1 MSNSQWIIRNTCITE
16 GGIMANMNSKSS
28 PFVKHFEARKEILNA
43 WIIKMGYKRNPFLG
57 FTLPNPDLL
66 VEMPEFLE
74 ALVDIIVANERPAIF
89 LRGPV
94 GVGKSTHLILIRR
107 DIRDLEDLSGNS
119 FRTAYID
126 RSGLH
131 ARQFARLCAIGFNV
145 KFNKTDDSDEI
156 MDAVGK
162 DIKKKYSEEQI
173 RSVLLAEDI
182 SENQHEI
189 FSKLQYL
196 ADLNAEATEEP
207 IATILMTGT
216 TEYFQALAAVL
227 PQIADR
233 CEPID
238 VPKFELKHSME
249 FIGRRISYAK
259 KEISKFN
266 SDDFSIEPFDD
277 DAVKILH
284 ESSQGIPRDLRLLCR
299 AAISLASDALARNE
313 GKGEINIE
321 MARMISNHYKQF
333 LSEV

>member
-1 MSNSQWIIRNTCITE
+1 MLNTKNE
-16 GGIMANMNSKSS
+16 S
-28 PFVKHFEARKEILNA
+28 PFVKHFEARKEVLVS
-43 WIIKMGYKRNPFLG
+43 WLGKMNMKRNPFLG

-66 VEMPEFLE
+66 VEMPDFLRS
-74 ALVDIIVANERPAIF
+74 LVDIVVANERPAIF

-107 DIRDLEDLSGNS
+107 DIKDLQDLNGNS

-162 DIKKKYSEEQI
+162 DIIKKYSEENT

-196 ADLNAEATEEP
+196 ADLNAEETEEP
-207 IATILMTGT
+207 IATIIMTGT
-216 TEYFQALAAVL
+216 AEYFQALVAVL

-233 CEPID
+233 CEPIN
-238 VPKFELKHSME
+238 VPKFRLEHARE
-249 FIGRRISYAK
+249 FIGRRMAYAK
-259 KEISKFN
+259 GTIREFN
-266 SDDFSIEPFDD
+266 KTNFLIEPFED

-284 ESSQGIPRDLRLLCR
+284 ESSQGVPRDLRLLGR
-299 AAISLASDALARNE
+299 AAVSLAADALHKN
-313 GKGEINIE
+313 KGNGRIDADI
-321 MARMISNHYKQF
+321 AQIIADHYQKF
-333 LSEV
+333 LTDV

>member
-1 MSNSQWIIRNTCITE
+1 MSNV
-16 GGIMANMNSKSS
+16 KKKLS
-28 PFVKHFEARKEILNA
+28 PFSKHFEARKEILES
-43 WIIKMGYKRNPFLG
+43 WIKNMGFKRNPFLG

-66 VEMPEFLE
+66 VEMPDFLGS
-74 ALVDIIVANERPAIF
+74 LVDIVVSNERPAIF

-107 DIRDLEDLSGNS
+107 DIRDLKDLNS
-119 FRTAYID
+119 NTFRTAYID

-156 MDAVGK
+156 MDSVGK
-162 DIKKKYSEEQI
+162 DIIEKYTKEKI

-196 ADLNAEATEEP
+196 ADLNAEFTEEP
-207 IATILMTGT
+207 IATIIMTGT
-216 TEYFQALAAVL
+216 SEYFQALAAVL

-238 VPKFELKHSME
+238 VPRFQWSHSRE
-249 FIGRRISYAK
+249 FIGRRIAYAK
-259 KEISKFN
+259 GEIGNFDEN
-266 SDDFSIEPFDD
+266 NYSIEPFSEE
-277 DAVKILH
+277 AAKELFRY
-284 ESSQGIPRDLRLLCR
+284 SQGIPRDLRLLCR
-299 AAISLASDALARNE
+299 AAVSVSAEALANKETR
-313 GKGEINIE
+313 GEITYEIAKLVSE
-321 MARMISNHYKQF
+321 YYKQF
-333 LSEV
+333 FNEV

>member
-1 MSNSQWIIRNTCITE
+1 MSNGENKLSPFTRHFEIRKEVLEKWII
-16 GGIMANMNSKSS
+16 NMG
-28 PFVKHFEARKEILNA
+28 F
-43 WIIKMGYKRNPFLG
+43 KRNPFLG

-74 ALVDIIVANERPAIF
+74 QLVDIVVSNERPAIF

-107 DIRDLEDLSGNS
+107 DIRDLKDLNKNS

-131 ARQFARLCAIGFNV
+131 ARQFARLCAIGFNI
-145 KFNKTDDSDEI
+145 KFNKADDSDEI
-156 MDAVGK
+156 MDLVGK
-162 DIKKKYSEEQI
+162 DIIEKYTKEKI

-196 ADLNAEATEEP
+196 ADLNAEVAEEP
-207 IATILMTGT
+207 ISTIIMTGT
-216 TEYFQALAAVL
+216 NEYFQALAAVL

-233 CEPID
+233 CEPVD
-238 VPKFELKHSME
+238 VPTFELNHSRE

-259 KEISKFN
+259 GEIASFN
-266 SDDFSIEPFDD
+266 KSDFSIAPFTEE
-277 DAVKILH
+277 AVKELYKN
-284 ESSQGIPRDLRLLCR
+284 SQGIPRDLRLLCR
-299 AAISLASDALARNE
+299 AAVSVSADALTRNK
-313 GKGEINIE
+313 GKGEIDFEIANIV
-321 MARMISNHYKQF
+321 SNYYKNF
-333 LSEV
+333 LTEV

>member
-1 MSNSQWIIRNTCITE
+1 MSKTNR
-16 GGIMANMNSKSS
+16 MS
-28 PFVKHFEARKEILNA
+28 PFSKHFEARKEILES
-43 WIIKMGYKRNPFLG
+43 WIKEMGFKRNPFLG

-66 VEMPEFLE
+66 VEMSEFLE
-74 ALVDIIVANERPAIF
+74 SLVDIVVSNERPAIF

-107 DIRDLEDLSGNS
+107 DIRGLKDLSGNT

-156 MDAVGK
+156 MDSVGK
-162 DIKKKYSEEQI
+162 DIIEKYTKEKV

-196 ADLNAEATEEP
+196 ADLDAEKAEEP
-207 IATILMTGT
+207 IATIIMSGT

-238 VPKFELKHSME
+238 VPRFEWKHSRE
-249 FIGRRISYAK
+249 FIGRRIAYAK
-259 KEISKFN
+259 GEISSFDIDN
-266 SDDFSIEPFDD
+266 FTIEPFNE
-277 DAVKILH
+277 DAAKILF
-284 ESSQGIPRDLRLLCR
+284 ENSQGIPRDLRLLCR
-299 AAISLASDALARNE
+299 AAVSIAADGLTRKQ
-313 GKGEINIE
+313 GKGKIDFEI
-321 MARMISNHYKQF
+321 ASLVSDYYKQF
-333 LSEV
+333 LTEV

>member
-1 MSNSQWIIRNTCITE
+1 M
-16 GGIMANMNSKSS
+16 
-28 PFVKHFEARKEILNA
+28 KHFETRKEILNK
-43 WIIKMGYKRNPFLG
+43 WIKEMEFKRNPFLG
-57 FTLPNPDLL
+57 FTLPNPNLL

-74 ALVDIIVANERPAIF
+74 SLVDIVVANERPAIF

-107 DIRDLEDLSGNS
+107 DIQDLQDLNKNK

-156 MDAVGK
+156 MDAIGK
-162 DIKKKYSEEQI
+162 NIIEKYNNEKI

-196 ADLNAEATEEP
+196 ADLHAEATEEP
-207 IATILMTGT
+207 IATIIMTGT

-238 VPKFELKHSME
+238 VPRFEWNHSRE
-249 FIGRRISYAK
+249 FIGRRIAYAK
-259 KEISKFN
+259 GEIANFN
-266 SDDFSIEPFDD
+266 INDFDIAPFEE
-277 DAVKILH
+277 DAAKILH

-299 AAISLASDALARNE
+299 AAISLAADELANNN
-313 GKGEINIE
+313 GKGIVTLG
-321 MARMISNHYKQF
+321 MARVISDYYRQF
-333 LSEV
+333 LTEV

>member
-1 MSNSQWIIRNTCITE
+1 LS
-16 GGIMANMNSKSS
+16 SKKTKLS
-28 PFVKHFEARKEILNA
+28 PFSKHFEARKEILEA
-43 WIIKMGYKRNPFLG
+43 WIKNMGFKRNPFLG

-66 VEMPEFLE
+66 VEMPEFLGS
-74 ALVDIIVANERPAIF
+74 LVDIVVSNERPAIF

-107 DIRDLEDLSGNS
+107 DIRDLKDLNGNT

-145 KFNKTDDSDEI
+145 KFGKTEDSDEI
-156 MDAVGK
+156 MDSVGK
-162 DIKKKYSEEQI
+162 DIIEKYTKEKI

-196 ADLNAEATEEP
+196 ADLHAEFTEEP
-207 IATILMTGT
+207 IATIIMTGT
-216 TEYFQALAAVL
+216 SEYFQALAAVL

-238 VPKFELKHSME
+238 VPRFEWKHARE
-249 FIGRRISYAK
+249 FIGRRIAYAK
-259 KEISKFN
+259 GEISYFDEEN
-266 SDDFSIEPFDD
+266 FTINPFDE
-277 DAVKILH
+277 DAAKILF
-284 ESSQGIPRDLRLLCR
+284 ENSQGIPRDLRLLCR
-299 AAISLASDALARNE
+299 AAVSVSAEAFANKDN
-313 GKGEINIE
+313 KGEITVEI
-321 MARMISNHYKQF
+321 ARVVSEYYKKF
-333 LSEV
+333 LTEI

>member
-1 MSNSQWIIRNTCITE
+1 MVKINSN
-16 GGIMANMNSKSS
+16 SS
-28 PFVKHFEARKEILNA
+28 PFVKHFEARKEILET
-43 WIIKMGYKRNPFLG
+43 WIKEMGFKRNPFLG

-74 ALVDIIVANERPAIF
+74 SLVDIIVANERPAIF

-107 DIRDLEDLSGNS
+107 DIRDLHDLSGNS

-131 ARQFARLCAIGFNV
+131 ARQFARLCAIGFNI

-162 DIKKKYSEEQI
+162 DIIKKYSEEQI

-216 TEYFQALAAVL
+216 IEYFQALAAVL

-238 VPKFELKHSME
+238 VPRFEWKHSKE
-249 FIGRRISYAK
+249 FIGRRIAYAK
-259 KEISKFN
+259 KEISNFN
-266 SDDFSIEPFDD
+266 PDNFSIEPFNE
-277 DAVKILH
+277 DAAKVMH
-284 ESSQGIPRDLRLLCR
+284 ESSQGVPRDLRLLCR
-299 AAISLASDALARNE
+299 AAISLASDALARKEN
-313 GKGEINIE
+313 KGEINIE
-321 MARMISNHYKQF
+321 MARLISEYYKQF
-333 LSEV
+333 LTEV

>member
-1 MSNSQWIIRNTCITE
+1 MSKPKNGLT
-16 GGIMANMNSKSS
+16 
-28 PFVKHFEARKEILNA
+28 PFTKHFEARKEILQK
-43 WIIKMGYKRNPFLG
+43 WIKVMGFKRNPFLG

-74 ALVDIIVANERPAIF
+74 SLVDIVVSNERPAIF

-107 DIRDLEDLSGNS
+107 DIRDLKDLNGNS

-145 KFNKTDDSDEI
+145 KFSKTDDSDEI
-156 MDAVGK
+156 MDLVGK
-162 DIKKKYSEEQI
+162 DIIEKYNKEKI

-196 ADLNAEATEEP
+196 ADLNAESAEEP
-207 IATILMTGT
+207 IATIIMTGT

-238 VPKFELKHSME
+238 VPKFEWEHARE
-249 FIGRRISYAK
+249 FIGRRIYYAK
-259 KEISKFN
+259 GEIKKFDKN
-266 SDDFSIEPFDD
+266 NFTIEPFDE
-277 DAVKILH
+277 DAARELH
-284 ESSQGIPRDLRLLCR
+284 KNSQGIPRDLRLLCR
-299 AAISLASDALARNE
+299 AAISVAADAFMRKEGDGRITLDIASIVNDYYKEFLT
-313 GKGEINIE
+313 EI
-321 MARMISNHYKQF
+321 
-333 LSEV
+333 

>member
-1 MSNSQWIIRNTCITE
+1 MS
-16 GGIMANMNSKSS
+16 
-28 PFVKHFEARKEILNA
+28 
-43 WIIKMGYKRNPFLG
+43 
-57 FTLPNPDLL
+57 
-66 VEMPEFLE
+66 EFLE
-74 ALVDIIVANERPAIF
+74 SLVDIVVSNERPAIF

-107 DIRDLEDLSGNS
+107 DIRNLQDLNGNS

-156 MDAVGK
+156 MDSVGK
-162 DIKKKYSEEQI
+162 DIIEKYTKEKI

-196 ADLNAEATEEP
+196 ADLNAESTEEP
-207 IATILMTGT
+207 IATIIMSGT

-238 VPKFELKHSME
+238 VPRFELKHARE
-249 FIGRRISYAK
+249 FIGRRIAYAK
-259 KEISKFN
+259 GEIANFDKN
-266 SDDFSIEPFDD
+266 NFSIAPFSEE
-277 DAVKILH
+277 ACQELFKN
-284 ESSQGIPRDLRLLCR
+284 SQGIPRDLRLLCR
-299 AAISLASDALARNE
+299 AAVSVSADSLKRKEGNGQINFEIANVVSDY
-313 GKGEINIE
+313 
-321 MARMISNHYKQF
+321 YKNF
-333 LSEV
+333 LTEV

>member
-1 MSNSQWIIRNTCITE
+1 MKAVSKDNTRT
-16 GGIMANMNSKSS
+16 S
-28 PFVKHFEARKEILNA
+28 PFVKHFESRKEILNN
-43 WIIKMGYKRNPFLG
+43 WIKKMGFRMNPFLG
-57 FTLPNPDLL
+57 FTLPNPNLL

-74 ALVDIIVANERPAIF
+74 SLVDIVVANERPAIF

-107 DIRDLEDLSGNS
+107 DIKDLQDLNDNK

-156 MDAVGK
+156 MDSVGK
-162 DIKKKYSEEQI
+162 DIIEKYDTSKI

-196 ADLNAEATEEP
+196 ADLNAENAIEP
-207 IATILMTGT
+207 IATIIMTGT

-233 CEPID
+233 CEPVD
-238 VPKFELKHSME
+238 VPRFEWSHSRE
-249 FIGRRISYAK
+249 FIGRRMSYAK
-259 KEISKFN
+259 GEINNFDKN
-266 SDDFSIEPFDD
+266 DFSITPFDE
-277 DAVKILH
+277 DAAKELH
-284 ESSQGIPRDLRLLCR
+284 RSSQGIPRDLRLLCR
-299 AAISLASDALARNE
+299 AAISVSAESLRRKE
-313 GKGEINIE
+313 GNGEIKLK
-321 MARMISNHYKQF
+321 MAKIISEYYKEF
-333 LSEV
+333 LAEV

>member
-1 MSNSQWIIRNTCITE
+1 MSQLARTSE
-16 GGIMANMNSKSS
+16 KSS
-28 PFVKHFEARKEILNA
+28 PFVKHFETRKEILNK
-43 WIIKMGYKRNPFLG
+43 WIKEMGFKRNPFLG
-57 FTLPNPDLL
+57 FTLPNPNLL

-74 ALVDIIVANERPAIF
+74 SLVDIVVANERPAIF

-107 DIRDLEDLSGNS
+107 DIRDLQDLNGNS
-119 FRTAYID
+119 FRSAYID

-156 MDAVGK
+156 MDSVGK
-162 DIKKKYSEEQI
+162 DIIEKYTKDKI

-196 ADLNAEATEEP
+196 ADLYAEETEEP
-207 IATILMTGT
+207 IATIIMTGT
-216 TEYFQALAAVL
+216 NEYFQALAAVL

-238 VPKFELKHSME
+238 VPRFQWEHTRE
-249 FIGRRISYAK
+249 FIGRRIAYAK
-259 KEISKFN
+259 GEINSFN
-266 SDDFSIEPFDD
+266 QNNFSIEPFDED
-277 DAVKILH
+277 GARELH
-284 ESSQGIPRDLRLLCR
+284 KSSQGVPRDLRLLCR
-299 AAISLASDALARNE
+299 AAISIAAEEMTKHN
-313 GKGEINIE
+313 GKGRITLE
-321 MARMISNHYKQF
+321 MARIISDYYKQF
-333 LSEV
+333 LTEV

>member
-1 MSNSQWIIRNTCITE
+1 MK
-16 GGIMANMNSKSS
+16 AKSS
-28 PFVKHFEARKEILNA
+28 PFVKHFETRKEVLET
-43 WIIKMGYKRNPFLG
+43 WIKNMGFKRNPFLG
-57 FTLPNPDLL
+57 FTLPNPELL

-74 ALVDIIVANERPAIF
+74 SLVDVIVANERPAIF

-107 DIRDLEDLSGNS
+107 DIRDLKDLNGNS
-119 FRTAYID
+119 FRSAYID

-162 DIKKKYSEEQI
+162 DIINKYTSEKI

-196 ADLNAEATEEP
+196 ADLYAEETEEP
-207 IATILMTGT
+207 IASILMTGT

-238 VPKFELKHSME
+238 VPRFEWKHSRE
-249 FIGRRISYAK
+249 FIGRRIAYAK

-266 SDDFSIEPFDD
+266 IDDFSIAPFDE
-277 DAVKILH
+277 DAAKILH

-299 AAISLASDALARNE
+299 AAISISADAYARKE
-313 GKGEINIE
+313 TKGEINRE
-321 MARMISNHYKQF
+321 MAKLISEHYKQF
-333 LSEV
+333 LTEV

>member
-1 MSNSQWIIRNTCITE
+1 MSKRE
-16 GGIMANMNSKSS
+16 EKLS
-28 PFVKHFEARKEILNA
+28 PFTRHFEERKDILIS
-43 WIIKMGYKRNPFLG
+43 WIKKMGFKRNPFLG

-66 VEMPEFLE
+66 VEMPEFLQS
-74 ALVDIIVANERPAIF
+74 LVDIVVSNERPAIF

-107 DIRDLEDLSGNS
+107 DIQDLQDINGNT

-156 MDAVGK
+156 MDSVGK
-162 DIKKKYSEEQI
+162 DIIEKFQNEKV

-196 ADLNAEATEEP
+196 ADLNAEETEEP
-207 IATILMTGT
+207 IATIIMTGT
-216 TEYFQALAAVL
+216 IEYFQALAAVL

-238 VPKFELKHSME
+238 VPAFEWEHARE
-249 FIGRRISYAK
+249 FIGRRIAYAK
-259 KEISKFN
+259 GEIQKFN
-266 SDDFSIEPFDD
+266 HSSFSIEPFTEE
-277 DAVKILH
+277 AAKELYK
-284 ESSQGIPRDLRLLCR
+284 SSQGIPRDLRLLCR
-299 AAISLASDALARNE
+299 AAVSVSSEALARNE
-313 GKGEINIE
+313 GKGEITLDI
-321 MARMISNHYKQF
+321 ASLVADYYKQF
-333 LSEV
+333 LQEV

>member
-1 MSNSQWIIRNTCITE
+1 MS
-16 GGIMANMNSKSS
+16 SKNVNAS
-28 PFVKHFEARKEILNA
+28 PFVKHFETRKEILET
-43 WIIKMGYKRNPFLG
+43 WIKEMGFKRNPFLG
-57 FTLPNPDLL
+57 FTLPNPNLL
-66 VEMPEFLE
+66 VEMSEFLE
-74 ALVDIIVANERPAIF
+74 SLVDIVVANERPAIF

-94 GVGKSTHLILIRR
+94 GVGKSTHLILMRR
-107 DIRDLEDLSGNS
+107 DIQELQDLSGNS
-119 FRTAYID
+119 FRSAYID

-156 MDAVGK
+156 MDAIGK
-162 DIKKKYSEEQI
+162 NIIEKYSNEKI

-196 ADLNAEATEEP
+196 ADLYAEKTEEP
-207 IATILMTGT
+207 IATIIMTGT

-238 VPKFELKHSME
+238 VPRFEWKHSRE
-249 FIGRRISYAK
+249 FIGRRIAYAK
-259 KEISKFN
+259 GEISNFDTTN
-266 SDDFSIEPFDD
+266 FTIEPFEEE
-277 DAVKILH
+277 AAIKLH

-299 AAISLASDALARNE
+299 AAISLAADELTRDK
-313 GKGEINIE
+313 GKGKVTLE
-321 MARMISNHYKQF
+321 MARVIGDYYKQF
-333 LSEV
+333 LTEV

>member
-1 MSNSQWIIRNTCITE
+1 MS
-16 GGIMANMNSKSS
+16 SKQKKLS
-28 PFVKHFEARKEILNA
+28 PFSKHFETRKEILES
-43 WIIKMGYKRNPFLG
+43 WIKKMGFKRNPFLG

-66 VEMPEFLE
+66 VEMPEFLGS
-74 ALVDIIVANERPAIF
+74 LVDIVVSNERPAIF

-94 GVGKSTHLILIRR
+94 GIGKSTHLILIRR
-107 DIRDLEDLSGNS
+107 DIRDLKDLNGNT

-162 DIKKKYSEEQI
+162 DIIQKYTQEKI

-196 ADLNAEATEEP
+196 ADLHAEFTEEP
-207 IATILMTGT
+207 IATIIMTGT
-216 TEYFQALAAVL
+216 SEYYQALAAVL

-233 CEPID
+233 SEPID
-238 VPKFELKHSME
+238 VPRFEWKHARE
-249 FIGRRISYAK
+249 FIGRRIAYAK
-259 KEISKFN
+259 GEISSFVE
-266 SDDFSIEPFDD
+266 DDFSIEPFNE
-277 DAVKILH
+277 DAAKELFKN
-284 ESSQGIPRDLRLLCR
+284 SQGNPRDLRLLCR
-299 AAISLASDALARNE
+299 AAVSVSAEAFANKDS
-313 GKGEINIE
+313 KGEITLDI
-321 MARMISNHYKQF
+321 ARIVSDYYKNF
-333 LSEV
+333 LTDI

>member
-1 MSNSQWIIRNTCITE
+1 MSSNQ
-16 GGIMANMNSKSS
+16 KKLS
-28 PFVKHFEARKEILNA
+28 PFSKHFEARKEILES
-43 WIIKMGYKRNPFLG
+43 WIKNMGFKRNPFLG

-66 VEMPEFLE
+66 VEMPEFL
-74 ALVDIIVANERPAIF
+74 ASLVDIVVSNERPAIF

-107 DIRDLEDLSGNS
+107 DIRDLKDLNGNT

-156 MDAVGK
+156 MDSVGK
-162 DIKKKYSEEQI
+162 DIIQKYTQEKI

-196 ADLNAEATEEP
+196 ADLNAEFTEEP
-207 IATILMTGT
+207 IATIIMTGT
-216 TEYFQALAAVL
+216 SEYYQALAAVL

-233 CEPID
+233 SEPID
-238 VPKFELKHSME
+238 VPRFEWKHSRE
-249 FIGRRISYAK
+249 FIGRRIAYAK
-259 KEISKFN
+259 GEISNFDEDN
-266 SDDFSIEPFDD
+266 FSIEPFSEE
-277 DAVKILH
+277 AAKALFK
-284 ESSQGIPRDLRLLCR
+284 SSQGIPRDLRLLCR
-299 AAISLASDALARNE
+299 AAVSVSAEAYANKDS
-313 GKGEINIE
+313 KGEITPDI
-321 MARMISNHYKQF
+321 ARIVSEYYKNF
-333 LSEV
+333 LTEI

>member
-1 MSNSQWIIRNTCITE
+1 MEFR
-16 GGIMANMNSKSS
+16 
-28 PFVKHFEARKEILNA
+28 
-43 WIIKMGYKRNPFLG
+43 RNPFLG
-57 FTLPNPDLL
+57 FTLPNPELL
-66 VEMPEFLE
+66 VEMSEFLE
-74 ALVDIIVANERPAIF
+74 SLVDIVVSNERPAIF

-107 DIRDLEDLSGNS
+107 DIQNLQDLNGNA

-156 MDAVGK
+156 MDSVGK
-162 DIKKKYSEEQI
+162 DIIEKYEKEKI

-196 ADLNAEATEEP
+196 ADLNAEKTEEP
-207 IATILMTGT
+207 IATIIMTGT
-216 TEYFQALAAVL
+216 SEYFQALTAVL

-233 CEPID
+233 SEPID
-238 VPKFELKHSME
+238 VPRFELKHSRE
-249 FIGRRISYAK
+249 FIGRRIAYAK
-259 KEISKFN
+259 GEISSFDIN
-266 SDDFSIEPFDD
+266 DFSIYPFEE
-277 DAVKILH
+277 DAAKILAD
-284 ESSQGIPRDLRLLCR
+284 SSQGIPRDLRLLCR
-299 AAISLASDALARNE
+299 AAVSVTADDLLRKE
-313 GKGEINIE
+313 GKGEITYEIAKVVSE
-321 MARMISNHYKQF
+321 YYQSF

>member
-1 MSNSQWIIRNTCITE
+1 MLSKSNEQ
-16 GGIMANMNSKSS
+16 SS
-28 PFVKHFEARKEILNA
+28 PFVKHFETRKEILNK
-43 WIIKMGYKRNPFLG
+43 WIKKMGFKRNPFLG
-57 FTLPNPDLL
+57 FTLPNPNLL
-66 VEMPEFLE
+66 VEMSDFLE
-74 ALVDIIVANERPAIF
+74 SLVDIVVANERPAIF

-107 DIRDLEDLSGNS
+107 DIRDLQDLSGNK

-162 DIKKKYSEEQI
+162 DIIQKYTEEKT

-196 ADLNAEATEEP
+196 ADLHAEKTEEP
-207 IATILMTGT
+207 IASIIMTGT
-216 TEYFQALAAVL
+216 SEYFQALAAVL

-238 VPKFELKHSME
+238 VPRFEWKHTRE
-249 FIGRRISYAK
+249 FIGRRLAYAK
-259 KEISKFN
+259 GEINDFN
-266 SDDFSIEPFDD
+266 SKNFDIEPFEEE
-277 DAVKILH
+277 AAMELH
-284 ESSQGIPRDLRLLCR
+284 KSSQGIPRDLRLLCR
-299 AAISLASDALARNE
+299 AAISISADSLAQGEAN
-313 GKGEINIE
+313 GKITLGMAKVIGE
-321 MARMISNHYKQF
+321 HYKKF
-333 LSEV
+333 LTEV

>member
-1 MSNSQWIIRNTCITE
+1 M
-16 GGIMANMNSKSS
+16 
-28 PFVKHFEARKEILNA
+28 
-43 WIIKMGYKRNPFLG
+43 G
-57 FTLPNPDLL
+57 FTLPNPELL
-66 VEMPEFLE
+66 VEMAEFLE
-74 ALVDIIVANERPAIF
+74 SLVDIIVSNERPAIF

-107 DIRDLEDLSGNS
+107 DIQDLQDLNGNT

-156 MDAVGK
+156 MDSVGK
-162 DIKKKYSEEQI
+162 NIIEKYTEEKI

-196 ADLNAEATEEP
+196 ADLNAEKTEEP
-207 IATILMTGT
+207 IATIIMTGT
-216 TEYFQALAAVL
+216 SEYFQALTAVL

-233 CEPID
+233 SEPID
-238 VPKFELKHSME
+238 VPRFGLKHSRE
-249 FIGRRISYAK
+249 FIGRRIAYAK
-259 KEISKFN
+259 GEIASFDI
-266 SDDFSIEPFDD
+266 DDYSIHPFHE
-277 DAVKILH
+277 DAVKILAD
-284 ESSQGIPRDLRLLCR
+284 SSHGIPRDLRLLCR
-299 AAISLASDALARNE
+299 AAVSVTADALMRKE
-313 GKGEINIE
+313 GKGEITYEIAKVVSE
-321 MARMISNHYKQF
+321 FYRSF

>member
-1 MSNSQWIIRNTCITE
+1 MV
-16 GGIMANMNSKSS
+16 NMKSKAS
-28 PFVKHFEARKEILNA
+28 PFVKHFETRKEVLET
-43 WIIKMGYKRNPFLG
+43 WIKKMGFKRNPFLG
-57 FTLPNPDLL
+57 FTLPNPELL

-74 ALVDIIVANERPAIF
+74 SLVDVIVANDRPAIF

-107 DIRDLEDLSGNS
+107 DIRDLRDLNGNS
-119 FRTAYID
+119 FRSAYID

-156 MDAVGK
+156 MDSVGK
-162 DIKKKYSEEQI
+162 DIIEKYTKEKI

-196 ADLNAEATEEP
+196 ADLNAEETEEP
-207 IATILMTGT
+207 IASIIMTGT
-216 TEYFQALAAVL
+216 SEYFQALAAVL

-238 VPKFELKHSME
+238 VPRFQWKHSRE
-249 FIGRRISYAK
+249 FIGRRMSYARMN
-259 KEISKFN
+259 INDFN
-266 SDDFSIEPFDD
+266 KNNFDINPFDE
-277 DAVKILH
+277 DAAKVLH

-299 AAISLASDALARNE
+299 AAISISAESLKNKKSN
-313 GKGEINIE
+313 GEITVD
-321 MARMISNHYKQF
+321 MAHVVSDYYKQF
-333 LSEV
+333 LTEV

>member
-1 MSNSQWIIRNTCITE
+1 MASNNNKLT
-16 GGIMANMNSKSS
+16 
-28 PFVKHFEARKEILNA
+28 PFTRHFEARKEILTK
-43 WIIKMGYKRNPFLG
+43 WIKNMGFRRNPFLG

-66 VEMPEFLE
+66 VEMSEFLGT
-74 ALVDIIVANERPAIF
+74 LVDIVVSNERPAIF

-107 DIRDLEDLSGNS
+107 DIQVLEDLNGNT

-156 MDAVGK
+156 MDSLGK
-162 DIKKKYSEEQI
+162 DIIDKYTKEKI

-196 ADLNAEATEEP
+196 ADLNAEETEEP
-207 IATILMTGT
+207 IATIIMTGT

-233 CEPID
+233 CEPVD
-238 VPKFELKHSME
+238 VPKFEWKHARE

-259 KEISKFN
+259 GDIANFDKTN
-266 SDDFSIEPFDD
+266 FSIEPFEE
-277 DAVKILH
+277 DAAKVLF
-284 ESSQGIPRDLRLLCR
+284 ESSQGVPRDLRLLCR
-299 AAISLASDALARNE
+299 AAVSVSAETLMNNESDGRITYDTARVVSE
-313 GKGEINIE
+313 YYSE
-321 MARMISNHYKQF
+321 F
-333 LSEV
+333 LTDV